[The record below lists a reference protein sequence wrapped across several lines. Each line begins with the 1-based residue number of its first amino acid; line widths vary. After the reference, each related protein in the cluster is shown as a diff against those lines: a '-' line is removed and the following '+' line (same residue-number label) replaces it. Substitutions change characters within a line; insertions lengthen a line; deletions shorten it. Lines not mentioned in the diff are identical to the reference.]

1 MAKTYVDVAKYIIH
15 VEFEIK
21 GVVEKHDIIGAIF
34 GQCEGLLG
42 EEMDLKEL
50 QDAGKLGR
58 IEVNLES
65 KLGVTKGEVLI
76 PSSTDTASTSLLAAA
91 VETVDKV
98 GPCEAKFKTTRIE
111 DVREDKR
118 KILTERA
125 KEILKQLSG
134 QLPEAKELATELKE
148 DARIAEIQEYGR
160 EKLPA
165 GPDIESEKE
174 IIVVEGRADVIN
186 LLRNHIA
193 NVIGM
198 GGAKIAEEI
207 IELSRRKEITLFIDG
222 DRGGEL
228 NARKLVQVASVKYI
242 AKAPDGKE
250 VEELA
255 RKEILAA
262 LRNKKPANEVYSEP
276 KQFAQSPE
284 GTYRHSERPR
294 SEFSERREFSRDRP
308 RFSRGPGRF
317 SSGGGRDFS
326 ERRFPPR
333 GRDFGY
339 PRREGMGFPAEER
352 PAIASIDE
360 KAKFE
365 PLLQSLKGS
374 LQAKLYNED
383 MKEIASM
390 DVKGL
395 VEGLASSGNVHAIVF
410 DGIITK
416 RLLDESA
423 KHSCKY
429 IVGIRKGKIAGTSG
443 IKLLTF

>member
-65 KLGVTKGEVLI
+65 KLGITKGEVLI

-118 KILTERA
+118 KVLTERA

-134 QLPEAKELATELKE
+134 QLPEAKELTTELKE
-148 DARIAEIQEYGR
+148 DARIAEIQEYGS

-165 GPDIESEKE
+165 GPDIDSEKE
-174 IIVVEGRADVIN
+174 TIVVEGRADVIN
-186 LLRNHIA
+186 LLRNHIT

-207 IELSRRKEITLFIDG
+207 ITLSKRKEITLFIDG

-228 NARKLVQVASVKYI
+228 NARKLMQVASIKYI

-262 LRNKKPANEVYSEP
+262 LRNKKPANEVYAEP
-276 KQFAQSPE
+276 KAFAQSSE
-284 GTYRHSERPR
+284 GAYRHSERPR

-308 RFSRGPGRF
+308 RFSRGGGRF
-317 SSGGGRDFS
+317 SSGERRDFG

-333 GRDFGY
+333 ERTFGY
-339 PRREGMGFPAEER
+339 PRREGFSIEER
-352 PAIASIDE
+352 PAIASAE
-360 KAKFE
+360 ERAQFE
-365 PLLQSLKGS
+365 PLLQGMKGS
-374 LQAKLYNED
+374 LQAKLYNEG

-395 VEGLASSGNVHAIVF
+395 VEGLSGIENVHAIVF

-416 RLLDESA
+416 RLVDESA

-429 IVGIRKGKIAGTSG
+429 LVGIRKGKVAGTPG

>member
-21 GVVEKHDIIGAIF
+21 GVVEKHDLIGAIF

-65 KLGVTKGEVLI
+65 KLGITKGEVLI

-118 KILTERA
+118 KVLTERA

-134 QLPEAKELATELKE
+134 QLPEAKELTTELKE
-148 DARIAEIQEYGR
+148 DARIAEIQEYGS

-165 GPDIESEKE
+165 GPDIDSEKE

-198 GGAKIAEEI
+198 GGAKIAEGI
-207 IELSRRKEITLFIDG
+207 IELSRHKEITLFIDG

-228 NARKLVQVASVKYI
+228 NARKLMQVASVKYI

-255 RKEILAA
+255 RKEILGA
-262 LRNKKPANEVYSEP
+262 LRNKKPANEVFSEQKSFVP
-276 KQFAQSPE
+276 RE
-284 GTYRHSERPR
+284 ETYRHSERPR
-294 SEFSERREFSRDRP
+294 GTFGERREFSREGP
-308 RFSRGPGRF
+308 RFSGRGRF
-317 SSGGGRDFS
+317 SSGESRGFG

-333 GRDFGY
+333 ERSFGF
-339 PRREGMGFPAEER
+339 PRREGFPAEER
-352 PAIASIDE
+352 PAMASAE
-360 KAKFE
+360 ERANFE

-374 LQAKLYNED
+374 MQAKLYDEK
-383 MKEIASM
+383 MHEIASM

-395 VEGLASSGNVHAIVF
+395 VEGLAKLANVHAIVF

-416 RLLDESA
+416 RLVEEA
-423 KHSCKY
+423 GKHECKY
-429 IVGIRKGKIAGTSG
+429 LVGIKKGKIGESQK
-443 IKLLTF
+443 IKTLAF

>member
-98 GPCEAKFKTTRIE
+98 GPCEAKFKTTKIE

-118 KILTERA
+118 KVLTERA
-125 KEILKQLSG
+125 KEILKQLSQ

-148 DARIAEIQEYGR
+148 ESRIAEVQEYGR

-165 GPDIESEKE
+165 GPDIDSEKE

-198 GGAKIAEEI
+198 GGAKIADEI
-207 IELSRRKEITLFIDG
+207 IELSKRKEITLFIDG

-255 RKEILAA
+255 RKEILGA
-262 LRNKKPANEVYSEP
+262 LRNKKPANEVFSEQ
-276 KQFAQSPE
+276 KAFAPSSE
-284 GTYRHSERPR
+284 STYRREERPK
-294 SEFSERREFSRDRP
+294 SEFGERREFSRERP
-308 RFSRGPGRF
+308 RFSGRGGRF
-317 SSGGGRDFS
+317 SSGEGRGFG
-326 ERRFPPR
+326 EGRFPPG
-333 GRDFGY
+333 GRSFGF
-339 PRREGMGFPAEER
+339 PRREGFSIEER
-352 PAIASIDE
+352 PVIASAEE
-360 KAKFE
+360 KAQFG
-365 PLLQSLKGS
+365 PLLHSLKGS
-374 LQAKLYNED
+374 MQAKLYDEK
-383 MKEIASM
+383 MQEISAM

-395 VEGLASSGNVHAIVF
+395 VEELANTANVHAIVF

-416 RLLDESA
+416 RLVEEA
-423 KHSCKY
+423 EKHGCKY
-429 IVGIRKGKIAGTSG
+429 LVGIKKGKIGESQK
-443 IKLLTF
+443 IKTLTL